1 MKSRLIY
8 KIIPNCYEIYNV
20 NKEKLKTDDI
30 IEKLMIKNNLIG
42 KYGEENYN
50 KLLFFIKGTII
61 SIFLYVISDYT
72 PIRIITAEAVKEGI
86 ALLDIQKPLIVSG
99 KFVALGNYEISKRCI
114 GLASGAI
121 FTSLFVLSS
130 LTLVKKILYL
140 SLFLIVLLILNIL
153 RLVVTIFL
161 FEQGYSWLIAHDIL
175 AYVLGIGFSFL
186 ILIKINPYIPL
197 FK

>member
-1 MKSRLIY
+1 MIKNR
-8 KIIPNCYEIYNV
+8 
-20 NKEKLKTDDI
+20 I
-30 IEKLMIKNNLIG
+30 IEKYRENNYL
-42 KYGEENYN
+42 
-50 KLLFFIKGTII
+50 KLTFFIKGALL

-72 PIRIITAEAVKEGI
+72 PIRIFTAQVVNEGI
-86 ALLDIQKPLIVSG
+86 NFVGIQKSLIISG
-99 KFVALGNYEISKRCI
+99 KYVAVGNYEISKRCI

-121 FTSLFVLSS
+121 FTALFILSS

-140 SLFLIVLLILNIL
+140 SLFLVSLLFLNIL
-153 RLVVTIFL
+153 RLIITIYL
-161 FEQGYSWLIAHDIL
+161 FEQDYSWLIAHDIL

>member
-1 MKSRLIY
+1 
-8 KIIPNCYEIYNV
+8 
-20 NKEKLKTDDI
+20 
-30 IEKLMIKNNLIG
+30 MIKNNIIK
-42 KYGEENYN
+42 KYGEVNYN
-50 KLLFFIKGTII
+50 KLIFFIKGTII

-72 PIRIITAEAVKEGI
+72 PIRIFTAEAVKEGI
-86 ALLDIQKPLIVSG
+86 THLGIEKPLILFE
-99 KFVALGNYEISKRCI
+99 KYVAVGNYEISKRCI

-121 FTSLFVLSS
+121 FTALFVLSS

-140 SLFLIVLLILNIL
+140 SIFLISLLFLNIL
-153 RLVVTIFL
+153 RLIVTIYL

-175 AYVLGIGFSFL
+175 AYALGIGFSFL